1 MSHGWLGHPSVQTT
15 PTPLGDWNLFR
26 LVDFSAPVNV
36 AYKPPQTVR
45 WLKPLQR
52 ECMHHRAGSTNHPN
66 TARWLKKYPV
76 LQERDIFYQKNLI
89 LENSVCIYIVGIHR
103 YLKGWFIM
111 ALFKILFLLIFA
123 IVDSIVWLN
132 PRLFLII
139 FIVAAVCLL
148 IGLIKVYTIC
158 RAILIIAL
166 GVRGILALFCK

>member
-1 MSHGWLGHPSVQTT
+1 
-15 PTPLGDWNLFR
+15 
-26 LVDFSAPVNV
+26 
-36 AYKPPQTVR
+36 
-45 WLKPLQR
+45 
-52 ECMHHRAGSTNHPN
+52 
-66 TARWLKKYPV
+66 
-76 LQERDIFYQKNLI
+76 
-89 LENSVCIYIVGIHR
+89 
-103 YLKGWFIM
+103 M